1 MAKTN
6 GTGDTGSAWTPF
18 SGVAAQ
24 PIYPERVRALF
35 AEISDLANEVAAV
48 LDAQLV
54 LDSRESDLHQR
65 GWLSSAA
72 RRLTL
77 HMGWLADMG
86 SQGTGGQLSRGD
98 AHDWLLDHVARQQE
112 GGVRHA

>member
-6 GTGDTGSAWTPF
+6 GTGDTGAPSIPF
-18 SGVAAQ
+18 SGVAAS
-24 PIYPERVRALF
+24 PLHAERVRALF
-35 AEISDLANEVAAV
+35 AEISDIASEVAAV

-65 GWLSSAA
+65 GWLASAA

-112 GGVRHA
+112 GEVGHA